1 MSKIKEQ
8 LIGYE
13 QSDWLSDNDHV
24 RITEVEEYLF
34 YAMTVSEMQQA
45 ARQHIRHNLY
55 TTSKED
61 FDRIHYDT
69 IGVHT
74 K

>member
-13 QSDWLSDNDHV
+13 NSDWIDGDDHV
-24 RITEVEEYLF
+24 KVTEVEDYLF
-34 YAMTVSEMQQA
+34 YAMTVAEMQQA
-45 ARQHIRHNLY
+45 TRQYIRHDLY
-55 TTSKED
+55 TTSKQE
-61 FDRIHYDT
+61 FDRIYYDT

-74 K
+74 R